1 MRPTASVSAYSSYMQ
16 AGQTRRVSQ
25 PGSPNHWICA
35 NTMTDQTEPQQP
47 AADAPSNEAEAQAA
61 DAPGQGPGSDDPA
74 ARIAALEAEVTSLK
88 DAALRAMA
96 EAENLRRRTEREKA
110 DARAYAVDR
119 FARDLLSVADNLE
132 RALASV
138 PQIAREEPAM
148 EGFLTGIDMTGKEL
162 VAVFARHGLT
172 RTGTEGEKFDPALHQ
187 AVAQIPSET
196 VAAGDIA
203 QVFAAGWV
211 LNGRTIRA
219 AMVAVSAGAPN

>member
-1 MRPTASVSAYSSYMQ
+1 MQ
-16 AGQTRRVSQ
+16 PRQTRLAPL
-25 PGSPNHWICA
+25 PGLTNHWMCSDA
-35 NTMTDQTEPQQP
+35 MTDQTDQTQPDTDLPPQEAGFEANASHEPE
-47 AADAPSNEAEAQAA
+47 AA
-61 DAPGQGPGSDDPA
+61 DPA

-88 DAALRAMA
+88 DAALRALA

-148 EGFLTGIDMTGKEL
+148 EGFLTGIDMTGKEM

-172 RTGTEGEKFDPALHQ
+172 RTGAEGEKFDPALHQ

-196 VAAGDIA
+196 VPAGDIA

>member
-1 MRPTASVSAYSSYMQ
+1 
-16 AGQTRRVSQ
+16 
-25 PGSPNHWICA
+25 
-35 NTMTDQTEPQQP
+35 MTDQTDPAQPDTDLPPAETDAATAASP
-47 AADAPSNEAEAQAA
+47 AAE
-61 DAPGQGPGSDDPA
+61 DPT
-74 ARIAALEAEVTSLK
+74 ARIAALEVEVASLK

>member
-1 MRPTASVSAYSSYMQ
+1 
-16 AGQTRRVSQ
+16 
-25 PGSPNHWICA
+25 
-35 NTMTDQTEPQQP
+35 MTDQTETPQP
-47 AADAPSNEAEAQAA
+47 DADLPPADADTAADASQAA
-61 DAPGQGPGSDDPA
+61 GDPA
-74 ARIAALEAEVTSLK
+74 ARIAALEAEVTGLK
-88 DAALRAMA
+88 DAALRALA

-148 EGFLTGIDMTGKEL
+148 EGFLTGIDMTGKEM

-196 VAAGDIA
+196 VPAGDIA

>member
-1 MRPTASVSAYSSYMQ
+1 
-16 AGQTRRVSQ
+16 
-25 PGSPNHWICA
+25 
-35 NTMTDQTEPQQP
+35 MTDQTDTQLTDSDLPP
-47 AADAPSNEAEAQAA
+47 GDADTTP
-61 DAPGQGPGSDDPA
+61 GPGEGPAGDDPA

-88 DAALRAMA
+88 DAALRALA

-138 PQIAREEPAM
+138 PQVAREEPAM
-148 EGFLTGIDMTGKEL
+148 EGFLTGIDMTGKEM

-187 AVAQIPSET
+187 AVAQIPSPT

-219 AMVAVSAGAPN
+219 AMVAVSAGAPAGASPDPGN